1 MYLAI
6 LNKNWLQK
14 LDITE
19 DLRIWI
25 NKDESFFISLS
36 YQ

>member
-14 LDITE
+14 QYITK

-25 NKDESFFISLS
+25 KKNESFFISLS